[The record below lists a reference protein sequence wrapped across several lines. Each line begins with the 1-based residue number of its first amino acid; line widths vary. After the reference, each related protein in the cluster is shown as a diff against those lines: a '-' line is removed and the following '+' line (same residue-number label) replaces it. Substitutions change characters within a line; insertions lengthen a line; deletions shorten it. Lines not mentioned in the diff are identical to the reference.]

1 MYTMLSNNLN
11 RERVV
16 LDSHTSKTLMAKLS
30 KLEEGI
36 YSSELPATKA
46 EEIQINDI
54 KRHLS
59 KLSDERFTNGCT
71 HNSLIPL
78 ACLDGMPL
86 FDPCRFHGLLMRP
99 NTTPKSTVHPRSVL
113 SIDLGTNPLAT
124 AVDLDGNVF
133 VAGYGLSGYVR
144 SCVLKSSKFQSRID
158 ARGNTLALPE
168 LEKMNQVLASSI
180 DAKKRNDAKSV
191 YHWARQARIDR
202 DTLCKSW
209 KRQAASIKKNME
221 RACADVREEFASFA
235 ALFDVV
241 LVGDNDF
248 KSWHKGMSHASS
260 SVLSAL
266 SPGKLV
272 DKMKFKIGLARGQL
286 VKVSEAWSTKLCS
299 CCGALNDPGNS
310 ATYTCNECGVKRN
323 RDENGARSILIL
335 SLSRVSVMLG
345 NVTVPRNLVE
355 ESARSD
361 YPDSVCLFFALI

>member
-16 LDSHTSKTLMAKLS
+16 LDSHTSKTLMGKLS
-30 KLEEGI
+30 KLEEEI
-36 YSSELPATKA
+36 YSSDLPATK
-46 EEIQINDI
+46 EEETQINDI

-86 FDPCRFHGLLMRP
+86 FDPHRFHGLLMRP

-158 ARGNTLALPE
+158 ARGNTLAHPDLG
-168 LEKMNQVLASSI
+168 KMNQVLASSI
-180 DAKKRNDAKSV
+180 DAKKRNDARSV
-191 YHWARQARIDR
+191 YHWARQASQAHIDR
-202 DTLCKSW
+202 DPLCKSW
-209 KRQAASIKKNME
+209 KRQTASIKKNME
-221 RACADVREEFASFA
+221 RACADVREEFA

-310 ATYTCNECGVKRN
+310 ATYTCNQCGVKMN

-345 NVTVPRNLVE
+345 DVTVPRNLFIIH
-355 ESARSD
+355 SRKPID
-361 YPDSVCLFFALI
+361 FPL

>member
-16 LDSHTSKTLMAKLS
+16 LDSHTSKTLMGKLNT
-30 KLEEGI
+30 LEEGI
-36 YSSELPATKA
+36 YSSDLPATK
-46 EEIQINDI
+46 EEETQINDI

-86 FDPCRFHGLLMRP
+86 FDPRRFHGLLMRP

-180 DAKKRNDAKSV
+180 DAKKRNDAKSI

-202 DTLCKSW
+202 DPLCKSW
-209 KRQAASIKKNME
+209 KRQAESIKKNME
-221 RACADVREEFASFA
+221 RACAD
-235 ALFDVV
+235 
-241 LVGDNDF
+241 
-248 KSWHKGMSHASS
+248 
-260 SVLSAL
+260 
-266 SPGKLV
+266 
-272 DKMKFKIGLARGQL
+272 
-286 VKVSEAWSTKLCS
+286 
-299 CCGALNDPGNS
+299 
-310 ATYTCNECGVKRN
+310 
-323 RDENGARSILIL
+323 DE
-335 SLSRVSVMLG
+335 
-345 NVTVPRNLVE
+345 
-355 ESARSD
+355 
-361 YPDSVCLFFALI
+361 